1 MDEFDRLNPFDEDF
15 RPDAETPAPTPPPT
29 PPPSPTEEE
38 SFEDAAA
45 PPPEEKRKTWEQPA
59 AISFL
64 QKSSESVDLQTVN
77 QLITKYGNDPDY
89 RVKKKDSKFHGF
101 SVDDL
106 KKFRDEIYKRRG
118 TPRLQEEA
126 ASSSLDDT
134 SWEMEGSGVGSS
146 DGDKLINQL
155 YVSLGSIR
163 DGNT

>member
-1 MDEFDRLNPFDEDF
+1 MDEFDRLHPFDEDF
-15 RPDAETPAPTPPPT
+15 RPDAQTSAPTPPPT
-29 PPPSPTEEE
+29 PPPSPTEKN
-38 SFEDAAA
+38 AAA

-106 KKFRDEIYKRRG
+106 KKFKN
-118 TPRLQEEA
+118 L
-126 ASSSLDDT
+126 
-134 SWEMEGSGVGSS
+134 
-146 DGDKLINQL
+146 
-155 YVSLGSIR
+155 
-163 DGNT
+163 